1 MPMLRIECISDSD
14 GTRFRLSGELRS
26 AELPEIR
33 TEIEKIMPQIV
44 LDLVEINLVDFN
56 AVRWLAAC
64 ETAGFK
70 VENVAPYIREWMRQE
85 KS

>member
-1 MPMLRIECISDSD
+1 MVMLRIECCSDSD

-26 AELPEIR
+26 AELVILR
-33 TEIEKIMPQIV
+33 TEIGKAMPQIA
-44 LDLVEINLVDFN
+44 LDLTEVCLVDFD

-70 VENVAPYIREWMRQE
+70 IENATPYIREWMHQE
-85 KS
+85 K

>member
-1 MPMLRIECISDSD
+1 MLRIERSSDSE

-26 AELPEIR
+26 AELDILR
-33 TEIEKIMPQIV
+33 TEIEKMMPQIV
-44 LDLVEINLVDFN
+44 LDLAEVCLVDFD

-70 VENVAPYIREWMRQE
+70 VENATPYIREWMRQE
-85 KS
+85 NT